1 MNGYSGSV
9 LMTVFLV
16 TECGEP
22 HLHSI
27 TGPGSTKTVCKE
39 VTLDGNIPAIQTV
52 IGPEQN
58 MTAVYVLSSSTAN
71 FYWFMSFYAFAFFDY
86 ILGL

>member
-1 MNGYSGSV
+1 
-9 LMTVFLV
+9 MTVYLV

-27 TGPGSTKTVCKE
+27 TGPGSTKTVCNE
-39 VTLDGNIPAIQTV
+39 VTLEGNISAIQTV

-58 MTAVYVLSSSTAN
+58 MTAV
-71 FYWFMSFYAFAFFDY
+71 
-86 ILGL
+86 